1 MQLITEKVKLCITS
15 LMVSTTPH
23 SIKDFHK
30 NLNFVDVNFQ
40 KYKDN
45 FQTKLYT
52 KQQFC
57 EGEMFL
63 QTFDY

>member
-1 MQLITEKVKLCITS
+1 
-15 LMVSTTPH
+15 MVSTTPH
-23 SIKDFHK
+23 GIKDFHK